1 MRFNQSRKW
10 IVALLALM
18 LVIAMAGCK
27 GESSPTAP
35 NTTTS
40 GGTGSGGG
48 TVTPP
53 TGASVT
59 LVASSLTPVIDS
71 SSVLTATVTQGN
83 AAVPNGTAVEFQTDN
98 GTFVQGANPA
108 VTKIIKTTT
117 NGVAQATIFSSSVT
131 TATITATV
139 NNVTKSVVVRFVDK
153 PVVTPPQSTAPTISS
168 VTPNVG
174 SPNGGQIVTI
184 TGTNFRGPIS
194 VFWDPGNGQAPI
206 PVTAT
211 LLSENAIQAITPKV
225 NIVAGQQVKYNVTVI
240 TQQGSSTEQRVSST
254 GAFTYQLDILT
265 PAPTT
270 ASPASGPIDGGTRV
284 TIFGSGFQAKVQV
297 FFGAAE
303 AQVIKVQ
310 FDQLIVISPTARAAG
325 VTTGT
330 VPIRIINIDSVKEAT
345 LAAGFNY
352 AEKIAITAMGP
363 TQGPASG
370 GTRVT
375 IEGAGFDT
383 DGVAVVIGGIGAQ
396 PVFVSGTKIIAIT
409 GAPAVPG
416 CANITGQTTV
426 VNIANGEQAIGIP
439 FTFIVQKPTIVNVTN
454 PITPGG
460 NAQITVLGAS
470 TLTRITINGQ
480 TVPIT
485 ATVSNPNGTT
495 TYTVVVPNN
504 LKFDVAPCPSVSGV
518 NAQVQTGFDIVVTS
532 LDTSCTDTLVKGAV
546 INPPPAII
554 AFAPSGGFT
563 SFTTTLPQAGPP
575 PVAGVPAPA
584 QTVVFTNAGSGTLTI
599 TGVTQSG
606 TGCANFSVST
616 PTTPSALNAC
626 DPFPV
631 QVNYNR
637 SAPGNDQCTLTIAT
651 SAGSRTLTLS
661 GQAQ

>member
-1 MRFNQSRKW
+1 MNFNKSRKW

-18 LVIAMAGCK
+18 LVVAMAGCK

-35 NTTTS
+35 STTTS
-40 GGTGSGGG
+40 GGNGQ
-48 TVTPP
+48 VTPP

-59 LVASSLTPVIDS
+59 LVASSTTPVIDS
-71 SSVLTATVTQGN
+71 SSVLTATVTQGGS
-83 AAVPNGTAVEFQTDN
+83 AVPNGTAVEFQTDA
-98 GTFVQGANPA
+98 GSFVQGADP
-108 VTKIIKTTT
+108 VVQKQIKTTT
-117 NGVAQATIFSSSVT
+117 NGVAQATIFSSTVA

-153 PVVTPPQSTAPTISS
+153 PVVTPPQSTAPTISGVS
-168 VTPNVG
+168 PAVG

-184 TGTNFRGPIS
+184 TGTNFRGPVS
-194 VFWDPGNGQAPI
+194 VLWDPGTGQPPI

-211 LLSENAIQAITPKV
+211 LLSESAIQAITPRV

-254 GAFTYQLDILT
+254 GAFTYQLDVLT

-270 ASPASGPIDGGTRV
+270 LSPASGPIDGGTRV
-284 TIFGSGFQAKVQV
+284 TIFGSGFQSPVQV
-297 FFGAAE
+297 FFGTAE
-303 AQVIKVQ
+303 AQVIKAT
-310 FDQLIVISPTARAAG
+310 FDQLIVITPTARSAG
-325 VTTGT
+325 VTTGN
-330 VPIRIINIDSVKEAT
+330 VPIRIINITSVKEAT
-345 LAAGFNY
+345 LSTGFNY

-375 IEGAGFDT
+375 IEGAGFDV
-383 DGVAVVIGGIGAQ
+383 DGVAVVIGGVGAQ
-396 PVFVSGTKIIAIT
+396 PVFVSGTKIIAVT
-409 GAPAVPG
+409 GAPVVPSCANVPG
-416 CANITGQTTV
+416 PTTV
-426 VNIANGEQAIGIP
+426 VNIANGEQATGIP

-470 TLTRITINGQ
+470 GLTRITINGQ
-480 TVPIT
+480 TVPVT
-485 ATVSNPNGTT
+485 ATVANPNGTT
-495 TYTVVVPNN
+495 TYTVVVPSN
-504 LKFDVAPCPSVSGV
+504 LKFDVQACTTVSGV
-518 NAQVQTGFDIVVTS
+518 SAQVQTGFDIVVTN

-546 INPPPAII
+546 INPPSGII
-554 AFAPSGGFT
+554 GFAPTSFASFT
-563 SFTTTLPQAGPP
+563 STLPQAGPP
-575 PVAGVPAPA
+575 PIAGVPAPA
-584 QTVVFTNAGSGTLTI
+584 QTVTFTNAGSGTLTI
-599 TGVTQSG
+599 TGVSQAG
-606 TGCANFSVST
+606 AGCANFSVST
-616 PTTPSALNAC
+616 PSTPAVLNAC

-637 SAPGNDQCTLTIAT
+637 NTPGTDQCTLTVAT